1 MSLWPLWPSWP
12 LLPSWPL
19 WPLAQTL
26 RVLEKPREKPV
37 HQMAFIDIY
46 RLSGQDQYCTW
57 NRKHGVST
65 GTSMSWLSQMVTL
78 RNSEFR
84 SHSLGHSL
92 QIVKQVSVD
101 VLFPHDGDTLKNS
114 PIHKQFLPP
123 RCNIYQLLAH
133 CMIIW
138 GMLPLQWSNT
148 HTIQGCLS
156 FFSPMPICISMQTDT
171 LNIIKHILHGFNDR
185 HSI

>member
-1 MSLWPLWPSWP
+1 MNGIALQKLMSLWPLWPSWP

-46 RLSGQDQYCTW
+46 RLSGQDQYCAW

-101 VLFPHDGDTLKNS
+101 VLFPHDGDTLKNN
-114 PIHKQFLPP
+114 PIHEQFVPP
-123 RCNIYQLLAH
+123 KCNIYQLLAL
-133 CMIIW
+133 CMII
-138 GMLPLQWSNT
+138 
-148 HTIQGCLS
+148 
-156 FFSPMPICISMQTDT
+156 
-171 LNIIKHILHGFNDR
+171 
-185 HSI
+185 

>member
-1 MSLWPLWPSWP
+1 
-12 LLPSWPL
+12 
-19 WPLAQTL
+19 
-26 RVLEKPREKPV
+26 
-37 HQMAFIDIY
+37 MAFIDIY
-46 RLSGQDQYCTW
+46 RLSGQDQYCAW

-101 VLFPHDGDTLKNS
+101 VLFPHDGDTLKNN
-114 PIHKQFLPP
+114 PIHEQFLPP
-123 RCNIYQLLAH
+123 KCNIYQLLAL

-156 FFSPMPICISMQTDT
+156 IFSPMPFCISMQTYT